1 MDNTTISGF
10 LGQSGAAEIKDG
22 YPAKIAMPETQG
34 AGDRTCQGRR
44 ELFYQEELTKEGS
57 MNLKELAR
65 CSIWIV
71 LDVTVRQMRV

>member
-1 MDNTTISGF
+1 VDSTITSGF
-10 LGQSGAAEIKDG
+10 LDQSGAAEIKDG

-57 MNLKELAR
+57 MNL
-65 CSIWIV
+65 
-71 LDVTVRQMRV
+71 